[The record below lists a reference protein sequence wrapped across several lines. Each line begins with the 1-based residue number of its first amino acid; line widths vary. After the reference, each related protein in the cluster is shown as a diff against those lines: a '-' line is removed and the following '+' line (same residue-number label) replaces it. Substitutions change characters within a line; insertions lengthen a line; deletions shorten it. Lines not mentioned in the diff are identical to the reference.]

1 MDNINVN
8 KLIIIKTKNYV
19 KFRNKKIRN
28 QKVINR

>member
-8 KLIIIKTKNYV
+8 KLIIIKIKNYV
-19 KFRNKKIRN
+19 KTRNKKIRN